1 MSKTISYTDKK
12 GRAWSYLI
20 PFLITCTVSGV
31 VKTYTSEDYINGKI
45 DRFDGLDNLRKNYIS
60 RDAKRAIKNA
70 AKPGPNPLPAPVAP
84 TAPAATPID
93 PNAAAVDALAASVPA
108 DPNAPAPAALPAEVP
123 STPAP
128 VVVEVVAD
136 VPAAAV
142 VVEPAAV
149 PEGPISTE
157 VVKADGT
164 PAAVSPL
171 AEQLIKNLEQK
182 KKHKK

>member
-70 AKPGPNPLPAPVAP
+70 AKPGPNPLPAPVV
-84 TAPAATPID
+84 PAAVPTD
-93 PNAAAVDALAASVPA
+93 PNTAAVDALAASAPV
-108 DPNAPAPAALPAEVP
+108 DPNAPVALPAEV
-123 STPAP
+123 TAPA
-128 VVVEVVAD
+128 VVAPVEVVAE

-142 VVEPAAV
+142 VVAPAPA

-171 AEQLIKNLEQK
+171 AEQLIKNLDQK